1 MQRNVNCDIQEKSE
15 LICLKQ
21 TSVGEILF
29 HICGRTIVL
38 NSSVKGEGAVV
49 MIITDY

>member
-21 TSVGEILF
+21 VSVGEYFIFVEEQL
-29 HICGRTIVL
+29 
-38 NSSVKGEGAVV
+38 S
-49 MIITDY
+49 

>member
-21 TSVGEILF
+21 VSVGEYFIFVEENCL
-29 HICGRTIVL
+29 
-38 NSSVKGEGAVV
+38 E
-49 MIITDY
+49 